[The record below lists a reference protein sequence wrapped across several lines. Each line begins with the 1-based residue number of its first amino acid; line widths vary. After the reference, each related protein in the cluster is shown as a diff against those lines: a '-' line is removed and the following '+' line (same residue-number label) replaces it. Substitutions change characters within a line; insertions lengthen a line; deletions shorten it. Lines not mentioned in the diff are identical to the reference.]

1 MNLGLTA
8 STLCICNFAVRMLH
22 FSDNVVPYLQLNN
35 HANLKSNA
43 QGSEG
48 LEKLSAATEKQANNI
63 TLAHS
68 LSSKFRLFAQFSV
81 GRVSRST
88 LRRYL
93 DGFLVDNRI
102 NNH

>member
-1 MNLGLTA
+1 
-8 STLCICNFAVRMLH
+8 MLH

-35 HANLKSNA
+35 HGNSKSNA

-63 TLAHS
+63 TLAHY

-81 GRVSRST
+81 GRVSRSA
-88 LRRYL
+88 LRHSPGRL
-93 DGFLVDNRI
+93 WWTTV
-102 NNH
+102 